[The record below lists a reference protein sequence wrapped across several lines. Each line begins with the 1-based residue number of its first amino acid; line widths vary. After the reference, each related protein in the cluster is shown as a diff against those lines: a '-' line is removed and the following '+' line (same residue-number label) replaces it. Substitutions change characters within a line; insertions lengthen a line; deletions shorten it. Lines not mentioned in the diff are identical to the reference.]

1 MKFTADELRNNI
13 LSTGNTENYYK
24 IKGKRYYISQN
35 GSDNNDGLSP
45 ESAFATPDA
54 IANITLTLG
63 DAVLFERGSHF
74 RITNSIRME
83 SGVTYGSYGEGEKP
97 IISTSP
103 ADYAQQEW
111 CLTNQD
117 NVWQA
122 AFNYMPATGIVFN
135 GGKEFGTLRHG
146 DIVSRTPSGRWYYD
160 GDVTLKE
167 NGEFRHDFNGGI
179 IYLYCDKG
187 NPSAI
192 YDSIEILS
200 DLTAITTKYKG
211 LENVVVDNLCV
222 KYCGGFAF
230 SISYSKGNITI
241 TNCELGYLGG
251 RFFSNCR
258 VRYGN
263 AIEFWEGY
271 HNLTVKNNWIYQTYD
286 SAITWQ
292 GRTEGLCD
300 NIIFTQNLLEYN
312 NCDIEFFER
321 PGAVLKNFKIDDN
334 IMRFTNGGWGNRAA
348 DCRIRSEIEGCVRG
362 LLERITT
369 VEDMSFCGN
378 VMYSPMRRIINLPMK
393 EGQRENI
400 KCENNTLYFSP
411 SHRLSDEVIR
421 VEFDNPISSSNHE
434 ELEKAVSLFDDSMDI
449 KYID

>member
-54 IANITLTLG
+54 IANITLTSG
-63 DAVLFERGSHF
+63 DAVLFERGSYF
-74 RITNSIRME
+74 RITNSICME
-83 SGVTYGSYGEGEKP
+83 SGVTYGSYGEGQKP
-97 IISTSP
+97 VISTSP
-103 ADYAQQEW
+103 ADYARQTWSQTDKE
-111 CLTNQD
+111 

-122 AFNYMPATGIVFN
+122 SFNYMPAVGIVFN
-135 GGKEFGTLRHG
+135 HGKEFGTLRHS
-146 DIVSRTPSGRWYYD
+146 DTVITVPKRRWYYE

-167 NGEFRHDFNGGI
+167 NGEFRHDYNGGI

-200 DLTAITTKYKG
+200 DLTAITAKYKE

-222 KYCGGFAF
+222 KYCGGFAI
-230 SISYSKGNITI
+230 SIGYSKENITI

-271 HNLTVKNNWIYQTYD
+271 HNLTVKNNWIYHTYD

-292 GRTEGLCD
+292 GRAGIPVD
-300 NIIFTQNLLEYN
+300 NVVFNQNLLEYN
-312 NCDIEFFER
+312 HCDIEFFEYES
-321 PGAVLKNFKIDDN
+321 LKNFEMNNN
-334 IMRFTNGGWGNRAA
+334 IMRFTSSGWGDRSV
-348 DCRIRSEIEGCVRG
+348 DCAPRDDIEGCVRG
-362 LLERITT
+362 VFSRLKGTLEN
-369 VEDMSFCGN
+369 VSFCGN
-378 VMYSPMRRIINLPMK
+378 VMYSPAKRIINCPLN
-393 EGQRENI
+393 EGQLEKI

-411 SHRLSDEVIR
+411 SHRLSDEVIL
-421 VEFDNPISSSNHE
+421 VELDKPISSSNHE